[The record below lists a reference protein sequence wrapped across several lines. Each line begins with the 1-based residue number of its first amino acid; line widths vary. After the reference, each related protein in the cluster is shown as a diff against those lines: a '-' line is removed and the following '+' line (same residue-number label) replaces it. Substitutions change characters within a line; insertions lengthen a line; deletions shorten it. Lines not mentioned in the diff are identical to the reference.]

1 MAESIIGWFIVREKY
16 CPLAKKVRL
25 ISHDENF
32 GSLILRIEF
41 VLTCDSNLLDQLT
54 SSDYMEFDS
63 NMYFVLLQRTSIF
76 SSY

>member
-1 MAESIIGWFIVREKY
+1 MAYKPNE
-16 CPLAKKVRL
+16 
-25 ISHDENF
+25 HDENF

-54 SSDYMEFDS
+54 SSDDMEFDS